1 MTKSLSTEDVSKVV
15 ELYRE
20 GLGCR
25 RISQTLLISENT
37 CRAILRGRNYKNI
50 TGGRLMN
57 GKRTQKRTHREMQSL
72 PRAGTGAGDLV

>member
-1 MTKSLSTEDVSKVV
+1 MKKSLSVEQVLEVV
-15 ELYRE
+15 ELYCE

-25 RISQTLLISENT
+25 RISQKLNISENT

-57 GKRTQKRTHREMQSL
+57 GKRQEKRTQREMQSL
-72 PRAGTGAGDLV
+72 PRAGTGAGYLV